1 MTNSIAIIGNSQR
14 NVGAA
19 MAGDLALGGHDVRL
33 ALEGGEGH
41 ILEAVRAAGGVT
53 LNVPADRTLSGRNG
67 LGTPRILTD
76 DPVETVAGADLVVL
90 DVEAADIEA
99 RAAPIIPHL
108 ENGQALYV
116 NTHGYWPAL
125 RLAPALRAADKAGVT
140 VIEGMAP
147 NISAKRTGA
156 EVTNYF
162 LRRDVPVVVFPA
174 NRAPQMDR
182 FLSLMFASA
191 ELCRDVVE
199 TNLENI
205 NLLVHPAMALLN
217 VGYYDRA
224 EAAGETVSFYGT
236 GNTVNAGRL
245 AEALDA
251 ERPAVCETYGVRF
264 RSLVDHIHRLYGG
277 AGETVHDAVK
287 QSPVYK
293 NSSALPADIWRSWMA
308 DDVPLAHVPFV
319 QLAESASVS
328 VPLHRGFVDIVDAL
342 LGGNSWQDGLT
353 LERLGLAG
361 LSPERIRDYVE
372 TGDPAG

>member
-1 MTNSIAIIGNSQR
+1 MTIGIAIIGNSQR

-19 MAGDLALGGHDVRL
+19 IAGDLALGGHDVRF
-33 ALEGGEGH
+33 ALEGGEGGL
-41 ILEAVRAAGGVT
+41 LETVRAAGGVT
-53 LNVPADRTLSGRNG
+53 LNAPADQTLSGRNG

-90 DVEAADIEA
+90 DVEASAIEA
-99 RAAPIIPHL
+99 RAAAIVPHL
-108 ENGQALYV
+108 ENGQVLYV
-116 NTHGYWPAL
+116 ATHGYWPAL

-156 EVTNYF
+156 KVTAYF
-162 LRRDVPVVVFPA
+162 LRHDVPVSVFPA
-174 NRAPQMDR
+174 DRAPQMDR
-182 FLSLMFASA
+182 YLSLMFASA
-191 ELCRDVVE
+191 ALCRDVIE

-217 VGYYDRA
+217 VGYFDRA
-224 EAAGETVSFYGT
+224 EAAGEPVSFYGK
-236 GNTVNAGRL
+236 GNTANGGRL

-251 ERPAVCETYGVRF
+251 ERPAVCEAYGVRF
-264 RSLVDHIHRLYGG
+264 RSLVEHIHRLYGG
-277 AGETVHDAVK
+277 AGDTVHHAVK

-293 NSSALPADIWRSWMA
+293 NSGLQPADIWRSWMA

-319 QLAESASVS
+319 QLAESAGVS

-342 LGGNSWQDGLT
+342 LGSASWQDGLT

-361 LSPERIRDYVE
+361 LSPEQIRDYVE
-372 TGDPAG
+372 TGKTAG

>member
-1 MTNSIAIIGNSQR
+1 MTIGIAIIGNSQR

-19 MAGDLALGGHDVRL
+19 IAGDLALGGHDVRF
-33 ALEGGEGH
+33 ALEGGEGGL
-41 ILEAVRAAGGVT
+41 LETVRAAGGVT
-53 LNVPADRTLSGRNG
+53 LNAPADQTLSGRNG

-90 DVEAADIEA
+90 DVEASAIEA
-99 RAAPIIPHL
+99 RAAAIVPHL
-108 ENGQALYV
+108 ENGQVLYV
-116 NTHGYWPAL
+116 ATHGYWPAL

-156 EVTNYF
+156 KVTAYF
-162 LRRDVPVVVFPA
+162 LRHDVPVSVFPA
-174 NRAPQMDR
+174 DRAPQMDR
-182 FLSLMFASA
+182 YLSLMFASA
-191 ELCRDVVE
+191 ALCRDVIE

-217 VGYYDRA
+217 VGYFDRA
-224 EAAGETVSFYGT
+224 EAAGEPVSFYGK
-236 GNTVNAGRL
+236 GNTANAGRL

-251 ERPAVCETYGVRF
+251 ERPAVCEAYGVRF
-264 RSLVDHIHRLYGG
+264 RSLVEHIHRLYGG
-277 AGETVHDAVK
+277 AGDTVHHAVK

-293 NSSALPADIWRSWMA
+293 NSGLQPADIWRSWMA

-319 QLAESASVS
+319 QLAESAGVS

-342 LGGNSWQDGLT
+342 LGSASWQDGLT

-361 LSPERIRDYVE
+361 LSPEQIRDYVE
-372 TGDPAG
+372 TGKTAG